1 LVEKEAR
8 LSEMEKKVK
17 EAEDKSKKTERT
29 LKENKDRINDLEKEV
44 IFVLKNSFLTLKIH
58 LNFKNGLFSL
68 DNMLIYSLLSR
79 LRMKSQ
85 RFG

>member
-1 LVEKEAR
+1 MAEKEAR

-17 EAEDKSKKTERT
+17 EAEDKSRKTERT

-44 IFVLKNSFLTLKIH
+44 IFFKNSFSKLKIH
-58 LNFKNGLFSL
+58 LNFKNGPFSL
-68 DNMLIYSLLSR
+68 DKMLIYSLLSR
-79 LRMKSQ
+79 LRMKSP